1 MSEEN
6 QIAVVEATPEEAQDL
21 VDAQVPAESVGVIN
35 FDADGNPIYVKQEE
49 DINGASET
57 NEVQADSEATESADQ
72 PA

>member
-21 VDAQVPAESVGVIN
+21 VDAQVPAESVGVIH
-35 FDADGNPIYVKQEE
+35 FDADGNPIYVQQEE